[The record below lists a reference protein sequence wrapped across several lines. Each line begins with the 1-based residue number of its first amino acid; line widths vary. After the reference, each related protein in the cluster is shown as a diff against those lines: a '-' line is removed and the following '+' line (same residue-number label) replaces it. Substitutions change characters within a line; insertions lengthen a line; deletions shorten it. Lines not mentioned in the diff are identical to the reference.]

1 MLQVIYINSA
11 NYTAWETRWRCLESL
26 PDLFL
31 QKEAVF
37 LDEMLDL
44 NPKNYQLW
52 NYRRRFA
59 LKRGKVFE
67 EEVCPPLLLT
77 CPRSY
82 VQELVCTCMA
92 E

>member
-11 NYTAWETRWRCLESL
+11 NYTAWETRWRCLGCL

-31 QKEAVF
+31 QKEAAF

-44 NPKNYQLW
+44 NSKNYQLW

-59 LKRGKVFE
+59 LKRGKGFE
-67 EEVCPPLLLT
+67 EEV
-77 CPRSY
+77 
-82 VQELVCTCMA
+82 
-92 E
+92 